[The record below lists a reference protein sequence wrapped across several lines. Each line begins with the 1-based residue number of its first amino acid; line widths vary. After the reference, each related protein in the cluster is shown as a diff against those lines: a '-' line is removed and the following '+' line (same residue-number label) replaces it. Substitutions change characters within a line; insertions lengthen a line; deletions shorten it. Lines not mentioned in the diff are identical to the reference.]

1 MQLHTD
7 GSGHCRVYRR
17 GCATLFLSPTIKFL
31 WKEPR
36 LVKRGKQT
44 FQLAL
49 ASRALLPDGFAPVLR
64 TRALCACCVPP
75 ATVSFIINPLPL
87 ELSARSCA
95 ITRNYNSVS
104 FNLTSRKYVVDDY
117 DFLTNSTGLFST
129 IETRH
134 TSSVGK
140 NLLVLRTYSSISSR
154 LFVVVAWRISSIH
167 LDRMANI
174 WERILQEQIVTSER
188 NVKKASKYTKIFLNR
203 LKIEIPFPR
212 SSFSLETKH
221 RSNKNPP
228 TYSPPRISLLRF
240 IHEFPNISTNVENRP
255 RLPLILFLRNP
266 SSVDDRVET
275 TRLATRLD
283 ATRRDARKTKCGRGI

>member
-1 MQLHTD
+1 M
-7 GSGHCRVYRR
+7 
-17 GCATLFLSPTIKFL
+17 
-31 WKEPR
+31 
-36 LVKRGKQT
+36 
-44 FQLAL
+44 
-49 ASRALLPDGFAPVLR
+49 PDGFAPVLR

-255 RLPLILFLRNP
+255 RLPLNP
-266 SSVDDRVET
+266 FPSKSIECRRPSGNDSPRDS
-275 TRLATRLD
+275 TRLD
-283 ATRRDARKTKCGRGI
+283 ATRERQSAAAVFKYRSKQHFNLNPAPSLSAPPICK